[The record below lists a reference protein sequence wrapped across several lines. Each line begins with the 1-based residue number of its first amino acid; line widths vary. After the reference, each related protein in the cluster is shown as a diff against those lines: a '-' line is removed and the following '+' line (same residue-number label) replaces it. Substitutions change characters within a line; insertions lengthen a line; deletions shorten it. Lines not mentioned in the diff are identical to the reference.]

1 MGVACLHRQSFIW
14 QHVPCYHLHLACIKE
29 IVELNI
35 KCTLYSL
42 MFGIIMKTFAY
53 VSHNKGVE
61 MAALQKLVAVCAL
74 KSKVTLQL
82 KPVPCMHYPY

>member
-1 MGVACLHRQSFIW
+1 
-14 QHVPCYHLHLACIKE
+14 
-29 IVELNI
+29 
-35 KCTLYSL
+35 

-74 KSKVTLQL
+74 KSKVILQL